1 MSSLIQS
8 MRVQIF
14 IVDLKKKK
22 KKKNR
27 VRTMTSNVTKPDLGV
42 FCLTQCCCTKTKSI
56 TMGSMGPMWLILR
69 GPMEMGNHNSG
80 GR

>member
-1 MSSLIQS
+1 
-8 MRVQIF
+8 
-14 IVDLKKKK
+14 
-22 KKKNR
+22 
-27 VRTMTSNVTKPDLGV
+27 MTSDVTKPDLGV